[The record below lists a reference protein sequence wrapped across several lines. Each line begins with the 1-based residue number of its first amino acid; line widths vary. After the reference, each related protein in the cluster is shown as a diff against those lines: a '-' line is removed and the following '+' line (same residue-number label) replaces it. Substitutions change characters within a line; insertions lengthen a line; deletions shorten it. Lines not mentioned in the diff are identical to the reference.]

1 MSPMVKLPLA
11 LEHALLGLLREQPMH
26 AYQMYQRLAQAEDLG
41 LVWHLKQS
49 QLYALLARLED
60 AGYIAATVE
69 PQGSR
74 PPRRMLHLTAS
85 GAAALDTWLHTP
97 VAHGREFRQEFMA
110 KLFFAGQDDP
120 PAVGQL
126 IADQRAACRCWLA
139 DLHTQADRV
148 GDEGSFAWLVLQF
161 RIANLEAIL
170 RWLDICTATLDVPV
184 PT

>member
-26 AYQMYQRLAQAEDLG
+26 AYQMYQRLAQPEDLG

-110 KLFFAGQDDP
+110 KLFFARQDGP
-120 PAVGQL
+120 LAVAQL
-126 IADQRAACRCWLA
+126 IADQREACLHWLA
-139 DLHTQADRV
+139 GLHTQAGPGGEKGPV
-148 GDEGSFAWLVLQF
+148 AWLG
-161 RIANLEAIL
+161 
-170 RWLDICTATLDVPV
+170 VPV
-184 PT
+184 LDGNLQSLLP